1 MFRIPFIPIY
11 LVNALVN
18 DKVDMV
24 MGGITGTAE
33 RVGLVDYAFPLMQG
47 DIIIFTKKI
56 KASSSGSFAVF
67 KPLSLGVWAAVLVT
81 LFIGLKL
88 KMLNKRY

>member
-1 MFRIPFIPIY
+1 MFNE

-18 DKVDMV
+18 DEVDMV

-33 RVGLVDYAFPLMQG
+33 RVGLVDFAFPLMQG

-56 KASSSGSFAVF
+56 IASSSHSFAMF
-67 KPLSLGVWAAVLVT
+67 KPLSLGVWAAILVT

-88 KMLNKRY
+88 IVTL